1 MSENVTKEK
10 IGLVKSKIR
19 LIDVIKQT
27 HFLLS
32 DQNESQMELQN
43 LDTSLTAV
51 KTLLQKHLN
60 MLENNEY
67 VRDVA
72 EFELT
77 DEDLEK

>member
-1 MSENVTKEK
+1 MSENITKEK

-19 LIDVIKQT
+19 LIDAIKQT
-27 HFLLS
+27 HYLLS

-51 KTLLQKHLN
+51 KILLQKHLS

>member
-67 VRDVA
+67 IRDVA

>member
-1 MSENVTKEK
+1 
-10 IGLVKSKIR
+10 
-19 LIDVIKQT
+19 
-27 HFLLS
+27 
-32 DQNESQMELQN
+32 MELQN

>member
-1 MSENVTKEK
+1 MTKEK

-60 MLENNEY
+60 MLKNNEY